1 LFEKILRNYIIRGF
15 NNMIL
20 IQHNKYIQF
29 LNEIGL
35 SKDLLSF
42 IVKGASTAVTL
53 PKDAVKTTIT

>member
-1 LFEKILRNYIIRGF
+1 
-15 NNMIL
+15 MIL